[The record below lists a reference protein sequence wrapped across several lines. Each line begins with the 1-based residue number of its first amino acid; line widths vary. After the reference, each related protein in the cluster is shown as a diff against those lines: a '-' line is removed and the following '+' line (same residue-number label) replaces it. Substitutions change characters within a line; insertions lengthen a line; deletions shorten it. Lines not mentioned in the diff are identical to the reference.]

1 MYYQLFEFVPRL
13 HKWSASWRENF
24 HAYFLFIYFCLFY
37 AVCLSVLVSVCLL
50 ESVRAIQNNM

>member
-13 HKWSASWRENF
+13 HKWSASWREKFPCLCFN
-24 HAYFLFIYFCLFY
+24 YFCLFY